1 MRAESLLVVI
11 VFSLLLDIDLISGCL
26 HFRPKSLV
34 TTSRIYQNAT
44 SSHTDVEPYMGS
56 LCIHNHSK
64 FKWTSQNNIQ
74 IVKYIDSGRFSN
86 VFGGFI
92 DNLPVVLKVLK
103 PTFMSKIKREMR
115 MLQIVQGIPGVIQFY
130 GATKNVGCRT
140 VSLIFESFGS
150 DTQWLSHRA
159 VPLTSYEIQLY
170 CYKLLKALD
179 GCHARGVMHRD
190 IKPRNVLYHRRSGE
204 LRIIDL
210 GLSDLYTPEKQYNPS
225 VASRHYKSPELLFE
239 FLYYDYAIDIWS
251 AGCLFAGLIF
261 DIDPFF
267 NGTDTFD
274 QIQRISCVLGSKA
287 IDQWIDKFH
296 IPLTKDM
303 KKAISKK
310 EAKNFSEFRNN
321 NNCNLCSAD
330 AVDLV
335 SKMLTIDHQDRPTA
349 TECLQ
354 HPYFDNVRKLVP
366 YFYHLLHATMSS
378 DFASSLQRTLS

>member
-1 MRAESLLVVI
+1 M
-11 VFSLLLDIDLISGCL
+11 
-26 HFRPKSLV
+26 V

-44 SSHTDVEPYMGS
+44 SSYTDAESNMGS
-56 LCIHNHSK
+56 LCIHHSSK
-64 FKWTSQNNIQ
+64 FKWTCQNNIQ
-74 IVKYIDSGRFSN
+74 IVKYVDSGRFSN
-86 VFGGFI
+86 VFAGFV
-92 DNLPVVLKVLK
+92 DNMPVVLKILK
-103 PTFMSKIKREMR
+103 PTFMSKVKREMR
-115 MLQIVQGIPGVIQFY
+115 MLQTVQGIPGVIQFY
-130 GATKNVGCRT
+130 GATKNLGCRT

-204 LRIIDL
+204 LRVIDF

-261 DIDPFF
+261 NVDPFF
-267 NGTDTFD
+267 NGTDTLD
-274 QIQRISCVLGSKA
+274 QIQQISCVLGSKA
-287 IDQWIDKFH
+287 INRWIDKFH
-296 IPLTKDM
+296 IPLSDDM
-303 KKAISKK
+303 KKAISSK
-310 EAKNFSEFRNN
+310 EAKSFSEFRNKK
-321 NNCNLCSAD
+321 NCNLCSAD

-335 SKMLTIDHQDRPTA
+335 SKMLTIDHQDRLTA

-366 YFYHLLHATMSS
+366 YIFYSFTGLLP
-378 DFASSLQRTLS
+378 